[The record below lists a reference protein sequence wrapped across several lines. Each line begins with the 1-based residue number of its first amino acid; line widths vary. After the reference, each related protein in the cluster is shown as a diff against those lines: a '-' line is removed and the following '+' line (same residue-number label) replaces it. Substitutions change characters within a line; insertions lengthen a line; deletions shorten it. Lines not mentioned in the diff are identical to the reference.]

1 MSRRSRP
8 QATPRAAT
16 HTVSWTL
23 PALEQLAEIETF
35 LDDDPGYAADVA
47 AELVRAALSLNLFP
61 GRGPVLD
68 GEVRYLVVLDR
79 YILRY
84 EHDDAQVD
92 ILGVRDGRRE
102 R

>member
-1 MSRRSRP
+1 MTRHSRP
-8 QATPRAAT
+8 APLAAT
-16 HTVSWTL
+16 HSVSWTT
-23 PALEQLAEIETF
+23 PALEQLAEIGAF
-35 LDDDPGYAADVA
+35 LADDPGYAAEVA
-47 AELVRAALSLNLFP
+47 TEIRWAAASLNLFP
-61 GRGPVLD
+61 GRGPVLEGD
-68 GEVRYLVVLDR
+68 VRFLVVLDR

>member
-1 MSRRSRP
+1 MTRRP
-8 QATPRAAT
+8 APVAAT
-16 HTVSWTL
+16 HTVSWTI
-23 PALEQLAEIETF
+23 PALEQLAEIGAF
-35 LDDDPGYAADVA
+35 LADDPGYAAEVA
-47 AELVRAALSLNLFP
+47 SEIRQAAARLDLFP

-68 GEVRYLVVLDR
+68 GDVRFIVVLER

-84 EHDDAQVD
+84 EYDDTQVD